1 MKLPK
6 KIYDYDNPNN
16 QLQIRCNKKKT
27 INCSKKGKKDDPNN
41 QVTE

>member
-6 KIYDYDNPNN
+6 KKYDYDNPNN
-16 QLQIRCNKKKT
+16 QLQIRCNKKK
-27 INCSKKGKKDDPNN
+27 INCSKKRKKDDPNN